1 MISKRESTKDLLL
14 IRMNFILTTENS
26 KKFLY
31 DTIDAIWVIQ
41 LLVVTYFLYDYPF
54 ENYYPCNMWNF

>member
-1 MISKRESTKDLLL
+1 MISKRGSTKDLLL

-31 DTIDAIWVIQ
+31 DTIDAI
-41 LLVVTYFLYDYPF
+41 
-54 ENYYPCNMWNF
+54 